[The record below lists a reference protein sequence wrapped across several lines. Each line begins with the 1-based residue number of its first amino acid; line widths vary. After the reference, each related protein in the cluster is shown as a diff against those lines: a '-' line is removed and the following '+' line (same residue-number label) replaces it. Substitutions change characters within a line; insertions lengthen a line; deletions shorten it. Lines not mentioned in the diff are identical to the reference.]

1 MNNRAVFHLIS
12 YTLGFI
18 SLFLGGCWLV
28 SVHFDDPAAAQHAL
42 AVSAGI
48 TFICAAIMWG
58 ATRGRIDLSRRDG
71 FGIVTFG
78 WLGASLFGCLPF
90 LLSGV
95 VSHPVDALFETMS
108 GFTTTGA
115 SVLTDLESLPKGILF
130 WRALTQWIGGMGVLV
145 LCVAILPFLGVGG
158 MQIYRAEMPG
168 PSKDR
173 LTPRIARTAEYLWG
187 VYVVLSLLEILL
199 LRLGGLSWF
208 DACCH
213 TFATI
218 STGGFSTRTDSVG
231 AFNSAYMETV
241 VVVFML
247 LSAINFALHFRAIRG
262 QPLGYARDPEC
273 RAFLTIWGLG
283 CLALT
288 ASIWGRGSP
297 SLTES
302 LRAAVFQCTSI
313 LTTTGFAT
321 ADFNAWPNVA
331 RTTLLLL
338 MFIGGCAGSTAGS
351 MKIIRV
357 MVITKMMVRELR
369 TTMLPRAVIQVKVG
383 GNVVERDVAANIGVF
398 FIIFVLVF
406 SGATV
411 LMSLWM
417 PNLVSAAS
425 SVIASLG
432 NIGPGLDAV
441 GPTATFASVPA
452 PGKLVLTACMLLGRL
467 ELFTVLIMLMPG
479 FWRK

>member
-1 MNNRAVFHLIS
+1 MNSRPVFHLIS

-28 SVHFDDPAAAQHAL
+28 ALHYDDPASARYAL

-48 TFICAAIMWG
+48 TFVFAAILWG
-58 ATRGRIDLSRRDG
+58 MTRGRIDLSRRDG

-95 VSHPVDALFETMS
+95 VSNPVDALFETMS

-115 SVLTDLESLPKGILF
+115 SVLTDLELLPRGILF

-187 VYVVLSLLEILL
+187 VYVLLSLMEILL

-231 AFNSAYMETV
+231 AYHSAYMETV

-262 QPLGYARDPEC
+262 RPLAYVRDPEC
-273 RAFLTIWGLG
+273 RAFLAIWGLG

-288 ASIWGRGSP
+288 ASIWGRVYP

-302 LRAAVFQCTSI
+302 IRAAAFQCASI
-313 LTTTGFAT
+313 MTTTGFAT
-321 ADFNAWPNVA
+321 ADFDVWPNVA
-331 RTTLLLL
+331 RMTLLLL

-351 MKIIRV
+351 MKVIRV
-357 MVITKMMVRELR
+357 LVIFKMMARELR
-369 TTMLPRAVIQVKVG
+369 TYMQPRAVIQVKVG
-383 GNVVERDVAANIGVF
+383 GKVVERDVAANIGVF

-406 SGATV
+406 TGAT
-411 LMSLWM
+411 LMMSLWT
-417 PNLVSAAS
+417 PNIVSAAS
-425 SVIASLG
+425 AVIACLG

-441 GPTATFASVPA
+441 GPTTTFADVAA
-452 PGKLVLTACMLLGRL
+452 PGKLVLTVCMLLGRL
-467 ELFTVLIMLMPG
+467 ELFTVLLMLMPG